1 MAALSCSLEPMSWS
15 DHQAGPR
22 AAGHLGKVSGSGD
35 LLISRVPR
43 VKLKLCDYQEQCFRF
58 QLTVCPSCVGSCS
71 QSSPLSAHNIQGA
84 EEQKCILLYE
94 LYVASSQPKLI
105 CYCWHSEQWK
115 CRIFTPEPRSS
126 GEWYSVSA
134 PHSAVRSLE
143 VCCNVLYFL
152 NVRIFA

>member
-1 MAALSCSLEPMSWS
+1 MAVAALTGANVMIRSSGWALCC
-15 DHQAGPR
+15 R
-22 AAGHLGKVSGSGD
+22 APGESKLVSGSGD

-94 LYVASSQPKLI
+94 
-105 CYCWHSEQWK
+105 
-115 CRIFTPEPRSS
+115 
-126 GEWYSVSA
+126 
-134 PHSAVRSLE
+134 
-143 VCCNVLYFL
+143 NM
-152 NVRIFA
+152 